1 MIFYH
6 LGRYVLLIKSVF
18 SKPENFQVYRREVFR
33 EMVSI
38 GIGSLGIVAIISV
51 FLGAVTAVQTAFQL
65 VSAIIPLEVIGQIT
79 RDSTILEL
87 SPTITMLVLSGR
99 VGSSISSQ
107 IGTMRVTEQIDA
119 LEIMGVNSS
128 GYLILPKII
137 AALTMI
143 PLLIIISMFLSIMG
157 GYVAGS
163 VSGALAPAQYIAGIL
178 KDWNP
183 FIITVALVKTIVF
196 AFIMTT
202 VSAYQGFYTSG
213 GALEVGRASTK
224 AVVYSCI
231 LILFS
236 DYIVAQLL
244 L

>member
-1 MIFYH
+1 M
-6 LGRYVLLIKSVF
+6 
-18 SKPENFQVYRREVFR
+18 
-33 EMVSI
+33 M

-51 FLGAVTAVQTAFQL
+51 FLGAVTCVQTAFQL

-87 SPTITMLVLSGR
+87 SPTITLLVLSGR
-99 VGSSISSQ
+99 IGSSIASQ

-119 LEIMGVNSS
+119 MEIMGVNSS
-128 GYLILPKII
+128 GYLILPKVIGG
-137 AALTMI
+137 LVVI
-143 PLLIIISMFLSIMG
+143 PMLIVISMFLSILG

-163 VSGALAPAQYIAGIL
+163 LSGALAPQEYLSGLL

-183 FIITVALVKTIVF
+183 IIIEVAIIKTIVF
-196 AFIMTT
+196 TFIMTT

-213 GALEVGRASTK
+213 GALEVGKASTK
-224 AVVYSCI
+224 AVVVSCI
-231 LILFS
+231 LILFA

>member
-1 MIFYH
+1 MFLFH
-6 LGRYVLLIKSVF
+6 LGRYVLLLKAAF
-18 SKPENFQVYRREVFR
+18 SKPENWRVYWRETFK
-33 EMVSI
+33 EMNMM

-51 FLGAVTAVQTAFQL
+51 FLGAVTCVQTAFQL

-87 SPTITMLVLSGR
+87 SPTITLLVLSGR
-99 VGSSISSQ
+99 IGSSIASQ

-119 LEIMGVNSS
+119 MEIMGVNSS
-128 GYLILPKII
+128 GYLILPKVIGG
-137 AALTMI
+137 LVVI
-143 PLLIIISMFLSIMG
+143 PMLIVISMFLSILG

-163 VSGALAPAQYIAGIL
+163 LSGALAPQEYLSGLL

-183 FIITVALVKTIVF
+183 IIIEVAIIKTIVF
-196 AFIMTT
+196 TFIMTT

-213 GALEVGRASTK
+213 GALEVGKASTK
-224 AVVYSCI
+224 AVVVSCI
-231 LILFS
+231 LILFA